1 MDSHKKSK
9 HLRPGSALEH
19 GAAHELDHEQWSR
32 RAFLRNLGIAGGM
45 SFLMSNM
52 PVRAA
57 AYSRLTA
64 ALAHTE
70 TDRVLVLI
78 RLKGGNDGQNMI
90 VPVFDYGRY
99 RSYRPTIYIPENEI
113 FPLNDAFGMPDAMEA
128 LQPLWQE
135 GRMKVVHGVGYP
147 EQNLSHF
154 RSSDIWASASDAQ
167 VIDNSGWLGRYLSQ
181 EYPDYLND
189 PPVRPPAVQIGGIG
203 NLMFNDLEGNSIS
216 VSVTDPEQ
224 LYEIAQNG
232 QLYDVQNLPDCL
244 YGEQLGYL
252 RTVANSTFRYAE
264 VIKQAYDAGANAEAY
279 GSNLGRQLAMVA
291 RLIKGN
297 LGTRLYMVTQDG
309 YDTHAQQG
317 QRHPALL
324 RELSQ
329 ALAAFYR
336 DLAGAGRDGDVISCT
351 LSEFGRRLEQNASGG
366 TDHGAAAPLLLF
378 GPGLNGSGLVGTAPD
393 LQNLDSTGNLLFST
407 DFRQVYATL
416 LENWLCLDGVAVDQ
430 ILGRSFDRLEVG
442 LTCGRTTAVP
452 GVASRSIE
460 HRAHYLSPRH
470 IEIHYHLPQ
479 STHVRIDVYNVLGQ
493 RAAQLQNAYQMAGD
507 HSVSFRPSGG
517 AIMSGQYFYRIQAGS
532 SVGGQA
538 IQIVR

>member
-1 MDSHKKSK
+1 MDNHSK
-9 HLRPGSALEH
+9 IKDLRPGSALEH

-45 SFLMSNM
+45 SFLMSNV
-52 PVRAA
+52 PLRAA
-57 AYSRLTA
+57 AYNRLTA
-64 ALAHTE
+64 ALASAE

-90 VPVFDYGRY
+90 VPVFDYSRY

-113 FPLNDAFGMPDAMEA
+113 LSLNEAFGMPDTMAA
-128 LQPLWQE
+128 LQPMWQE
-135 GRMKVVHGVGYP
+135 GQMKVVHSVGYP

-167 VIDNSGWLGRYLSQ
+167 VIDSSGWLGRYLSQ

-189 PPVRPPAVQIGGIG
+189 PPARPPAVQIGGIG

-264 VIKQAYDAGANAEAY
+264 VIKQAYDAGENAEEY
-279 GSNLGRQLAMVA
+279 NSNLGRQLAMVA

-309 YDTHAQQG
+309 YDTHAEQN
-317 QRHPALL
+317 QRHPALM
-324 RELSQ
+324 REL
-329 ALAAFYR
+329 AEAVAAFYG
-336 DLAGAGRDGDVISCT
+336 DLAAAGRDGEVLGLT

-366 TDHGAAAPLLLF
+366 TDHGASAPMLIF

-393 LQNLDSTGNLLFST
+393 LQNVDQTGNLVFST

-416 LENWLCLDGVAVDQ
+416 LENWLCLEGATVDQ
-430 ILGRSFDRLEVG
+430 VLGHSFDRLEMG
-442 LTCGRTTAVP
+442 LTCGQTTAVQ

-460 HRAHYLSPRH
+460 HRAHYLSPQH
-470 IEIHYHLPQ
+470 IEIHYYLPQ
-479 STHVRIDVYNVLGQ
+479 SIHVRIEVYNVLGQ
-493 RAAQLQNAYQMAGD
+493 RVARLQDAYQMAGD

-517 AIMSGQYFYRIQAGS
+517 AVVSGQYFYRIQAGNR
-532 SVGGQA
+532 VAGQA